1 MQFIELKIMRRRE
14 VEISLALFSIVGE
27 RRVVLIVGI
36 GMIDNFGMRSSM
48 IDLCLL
54 EIRAKSIW
62 LIVASPFHMGH
73 ELEVVMSSTL
83 ASATRLMDGGA
94 VYGKYAA

>member
-1 MQFIELKIMRRRE
+1 MRRRE

-36 GMIDNFGMRSSM
+36 AMIDNFGMRSSM

-54 EIRAKSIW
+54 EIRAKSIMP
-62 LIVASPFHMGH
+62 IVKITIHIG
-73 ELEVVMSSTL
+73 
-83 ASATRLMDGGA
+83 LM
-94 VYGKYAA
+94 